1 LIDRYAAAPIGRN
14 GSKRRAPTPLKHWKL
29 ESATMRTL
37 DKRHEAK
44 RAMTLRIRA
53 ETESFDLFSLAKFK

>member
-1 LIDRYAAAPIGRN
+1 
-14 GSKRRAPTPLKHWKL
+14 
-29 ESATMRTL
+29 MRTL